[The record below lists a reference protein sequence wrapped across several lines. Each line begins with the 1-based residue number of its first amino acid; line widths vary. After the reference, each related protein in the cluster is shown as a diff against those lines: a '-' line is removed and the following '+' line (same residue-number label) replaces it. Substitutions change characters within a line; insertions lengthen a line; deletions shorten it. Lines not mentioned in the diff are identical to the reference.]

1 MMQKL
6 SENVLDKF
14 SMDFLRNQVLKNAYG
29 NDDTVIARLDPRILL
44 AWYVFFA
51 LAPWFVDNLVFLL
64 GCFLL
69 VAVTTIMARV
79 AGLVLFL
86 FLLGVFSQT
95 GYLFVVSLLF
105 GGNAETILP
114 LLILTLKV
122 ATVSLASITVFSGL
136 DPDRLSNGLMWYG
149 CPERLSF
156 SISYAY
162 RMLPMLM
169 EEFQNVLLSYRLRG
183 NAPNTE
189 TLTGKIRYLVYQIKM
204 IIHSFYP
211 LMLNTAKRSRTT
223 VEALEIK
230 GYRYGAVNKEVKK
243 MKLSALKVTYND
255 LLFLFALGVFSQT
268 GYLFLVTLLF
278 GGDASAIA
286 PLLVLTLKVA
296 TISLASVTVFSG
308 LDPDRLSN
316 GLMWFGC
323 PERLSFS
330 ISYAYRMLP
339 MLMEEF
345 QNVLL
350 SYRLRG
356 NPPAHDTFM
365 GKVRYLVYQ
374 VKIVMESF
382 YPLMLNTAKR
392 SRTTVEAL
400 ELRGYRYAAINKTV
414 KKMKLAALK
423 VTYNDLL
430 FLAIS
435 FLCVAVSVLISTLF

>member
-1 MMQKL
+1 MEKLTAKL
-6 SENVLDKF
+6 SESILDKL

-29 NDDTVIARLDPRILL
+29 NDDTVIAALDPRILIV
-44 AWYVFFA
+44 WYLFFG
-51 LAPWFVDNLVFLL
+51 LVPWFVDALPFLL

-69 VAVTTIMARV
+69 VMVTTLLARV

-86 FLLGVFSQT
+86 FGV
-95 GYLFVVSLLF
+95 
-105 GGNAETILP
+105 
-114 LLILTLKV
+114 
-122 ATVSLASITVFSGL
+122 
-136 DPDRLSNGLMWYG
+136 
-149 CPERLSF
+149 
-156 SISYAY
+156 
-162 RMLPMLM
+162 
-169 EEFQNVLLSYRLRG
+169 
-183 NAPNTE
+183 
-189 TLTGKIRYLVYQIKM
+189 
-204 IIHSFYP
+204 
-211 LMLNTAKRSRTT
+211 
-223 VEALEIK
+223 
-230 GYRYGAVNKEVKK
+230 
-243 MKLSALKVTYND
+243 
-255 LLFLFALGVFSQT
+255 GVFSQT
-268 GYLFLVTLLF
+268 GYLFLATLLF

-286 PLLVLTLKVA
+286 PLLILTLKVA

-356 NPPAHDTFM
+356 NPPAHETFM

-374 VKIVMESF
+374 IRIIMESF

-400 ELRGYRYAAINKTV
+400 ELRGYRYAAANKSV
-414 KKMKLAALK
+414 KKIKLAALK
-423 VTYNDLL
+423 VSYNDLL
-430 FLAIS
+430 FLAVS
-435 FLCVAVSVLISTLF
+435 FLWVAVSILFCALL